1 MHHLETI
8 KFALALSRLFQ
19 VQISLNIINKIQCY
33 CFPLCSFVF
42 FPHCI
47 DVYFLRGGWAGG
59 GKKQKKNKLLNSF
72 VAFYKRLCFYFSI
85 LVVVDGV
92 KTILYFL
99 LFFKCRGEV
108 EGKENKEKKILRTY
122 SEIISSPVFLP
133 LPFFFLPSFYIFLL
147 ICTLVKHFSL
157 ITSSTLS

>member
-1 MHHLETI
+1 MHHFETI
-8 KFALALSRLFQ
+8 KFALALSRRFQ

-47 DVYFLRGGWAGG
+47 DVFFLRGGWAGG
-59 GKKQKKNKLLNSF
+59 GGKKNKKNKLLNSF

-108 EGKENKEKKILRTY
+108 EGKENKEKKYYVPIPKLFHLR
-122 SEIISSPVFLP
+122 
-133 LPFFFLPSFYIFLL
+133 FFFPFLFFFCLHSTSFY
-147 ICTLVKHFSL
+147 
-157 ITSSTLS
+157 